1 MAIIFDLI
9 LMTLTI
15 FVATYVGVYFLP
27 FNLPMRLIL
36 SALITFALTTFIGRI
51 LFKPRDNK
59 ISYRRFITYLIWQGE
74 GYTKQLLQSLCGNS
88 HSFEDKGDYV
98 LIDGKAVFLWT
109 KYGAISADSLVR
121 FYRISKD
128 NNLISAHILT
138 TNGDKKTSAFIK
150 NFGDIMLAY
159 CNFKQVYKAAKKYDA
174 LPTTTRDKI
183 PLRQLLSMIF
193 QTAFT
198 RKNGFR
204 FIGISLLLLLI
215 SFVTPFSSYYIVIA
229 SVNLIFAITCLI
241 VSMRRE

>member
-74 GYTKQLLQSLCGNS
+74 GYTKQLLHSLCGNS

-109 KYGAISADSLVR
+109 KYGATAADYRVR
-121 FYRISKD
+121 F
-128 NNLISAHILT
+128 
-138 TNGDKKTSAFIK
+138 
-150 NFGDIMLAY
+150 
-159 CNFKQVYKAAKKYDA
+159 
-174 LPTTTRDKI
+174 
-183 PLRQLLSMIF
+183 
-193 QTAFT
+193 
-198 RKNGFR
+198 
-204 FIGISLLLLLI
+204 
-215 SFVTPFSSYYIVIA
+215 
-229 SVNLIFAITCLI
+229 
-241 VSMRRE
+241 